1 MLYEESIWI
10 GKELLKHLKQGSK
23 ILNIGSSSLNVRR
36 VEQPHI
42 QKHIFE
48 VLIKN
53 NIQIVNVDIKDSDGV
68 DIIGDL
74 TDSNFIDRLKL
85 EKYDCVLCSNLL
97 EHIEEKNK
105 ITFAIEELL
114 SDGGIAVVTV
124 PYNYPY
130 HLDPIDTMF
139 RPTVKELAALFPLFK
154 IKKGEIVN
162 ARSANRGHFE
172 TTYFQKLLN
181 NPRMFLLVFFRALFP
196 FYKYYIWKKN
206 FFGIKNLFKTFS
218 ATCIVLKKI
227 NKCVVLQAWLIS
239 TIKLILTIN

>member
-10 GKELLKHLKQGSK
+10 GKELLKHFNQGSK
-23 ILNIGSSSLNVRR
+23 ILNIGSSTLNMRR

-48 VLIKN
+48 VLKTN
-53 NIQIVNVDIKDSDGV
+53 KIQIVNVDIQDSDGV
-68 DIIGDL
+68 DIVGDL

-85 EKYDCVLCSNLL
+85 EKYDGVLCSNLL
-97 EHIEEKNK
+97 EHVEQKNK
-105 ITFAIEELL
+105 ITFAINELL
-114 SDGGIAVVTV
+114 SYGGIAVITV

-139 RPTVKELAALFPLFK
+139 RPTVNELAALFPLFR

-162 ARSANRGHFE
+162 ARSANKGIFE

-181 NPRMFLLVFFRALFP
+181 NPRMFFLVFLRALFP
-196 FYKYYIWKKN
+196 YYKYNIWKKN

-218 ATCIVLKKI
+218 ATCIVLKK
-227 NKCVVLQAWLIS
+227 NK
-239 TIKLILTIN
+239 